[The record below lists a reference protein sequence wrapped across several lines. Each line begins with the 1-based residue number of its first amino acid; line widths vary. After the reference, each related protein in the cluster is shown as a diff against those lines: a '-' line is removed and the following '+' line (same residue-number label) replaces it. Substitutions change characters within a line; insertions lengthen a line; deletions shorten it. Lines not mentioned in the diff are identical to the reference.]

1 MGKIIL
7 EFDSFEE
14 QDEARMAIDGGKYKL
29 VIWNLDQHLRSEM
42 KYNDNLDEK
51 VYDEFEQLRNKL
63 RQLLGDQGL
72 TMD

>member
-14 QDEARMAIDGGKYKL
+14 QEEARMAIDGGKYKL

>member
-14 QDEARMAIDGGKYKL
+14 QEEARMAIDGGKYKL

-63 RQLLGDQGL
+63 RQLLGDHGL
-72 TMD
+72 TMT

>member
-14 QDEARMAIDGGKYKL
+14 QEDARMAIDGGKYKL
-29 VIWNLDQHLRSEM
+29 VIWELDQHLRSEM

-63 RQLLGDQGL
+63 RQLLNDNGL

>member
-14 QDEARMAIDGGKYKL
+14 QEEARMAIDGGKYKL
-29 VIWNLDQHLRSEM
+29 VIWELDQHLRSEL

-63 RQLLGDQGL
+63 RQLLNDNGL

>member
-14 QDEARMAIDGGKYKL
+14 QEEARMALDGTKYKL
-29 VIWNLDQHLRSEM
+29 VIWNLDQHLRSEL

-51 VYDEFEQLRNKL
+51 VYDEFEQLRDKL

-72 TMD
+72 RMD

>member
-14 QDEARMAIDGGKYKL
+14 QEEARMAIDGGKYKL
-29 VIWNLDQHLRSEM
+29 VIWELDQHLRSEM

-63 RQLLGDQGL
+63 RQLLNDNGL

>member
-14 QDEARMAIDGGKYKL
+14 QEEARMALDGAKYKL
-29 VIWNLDQHLRSEM
+29 VIWDFDQHLRSEM

-63 RQLLGDQGL
+63 RQLLGDHGL
-72 TMD
+72 TMT

>member
-14 QDEARMAIDGGKYKL
+14 QEEARMAIDGGKYKL
-29 VIWNLDQHLRSEM
+29 VIWELDQHLRSEL

>member
-14 QDEARMAIDGGKYKL
+14 QEGARMAIDGGKYKL

>member
-14 QDEARMAIDGGKYKL
+14 QEEARMAIDGGKYKL

-63 RQLLGDQGL
+63 RQLLNDNGL

>member
-14 QDEARMAIDGGKYKL
+14 QEEARMAIDGGKYKL
-29 VIWNLDQHLRSEM
+29 VIWELDQHLRSEM

>member
-7 EFDSFEE
+7 EFDSFEDQE
-14 QDEARMAIDGGKYKL
+14 EARMAIDGGKYKL
-29 VIWNLDQHLRSEM
+29 VIWELDQHLRSEM

-63 RQLLGDQGL
+63 RQLLNDNGL